1 MKNDMLQGLLQIQI
15 NGPPLCTKLCD
26 ELIRNCV
33 KAWQEAKPRRRLP
46 KKQNTSA
53 ASGNVLTTESETQT
67 DHAVCVSDSVRSE
80 PVLPIDQGDSEE
92 LRQRQVEHQL
102 LQLKIARNLKEA
114 AEMAKMDSSS
124 DSDEDD

>member
-1 MKNDMLQGLLQIQI
+1 MFPVPPNIVFSVLLFSKFGLF
-15 NGPPLCTKLCD
+15 PC
-26 ELIRNCV
+26 NCYFSPV
-33 KAWQEAKPRRRLP
+33 P
-46 KKQNTSA
+46 QN
-53 ASGNVLTTESETQT
+53 
-67 DHAVCVSDSVRSE
+67 
-80 PVLPIDQGDSEE
+80 SEE